1 MRTCFGQLKRLY
13 TAIVTPIRFGALTTV
28 SVLSVT
34 LLVCASFSQSNREVY
49 TYNLNFTT
57 QNQCMW
63 QQGTC
68 NVVYNYFLGGNFN
81 SSGSGGGYFTI
92 PVLGEFGASGS
103 AYARGRMGLNFEASA
118 TGGNVSVT
126 YPMQLTIS
134 FPTRDYLVPGGTV
147 VIQSSYKLQQ
157 GARLSTQSPD
167 ARVVVSSV
175 IDFTG
180 GFSVQARA
188 FSRNLINESVNIP
201 RINYNQT
208 LVDTNDLNIWD
219 RDFDLISNYPGLLV
233 LNVHYPR
240 ILTEGGNPPY
250 VNETRLTSTGS
261 DRFVTLTGD
270 LTAATVYLIQTL
282 LGVPPNNY
290 LRKSVS
296 YGPLE
301 AGYSVLQTEVRT
313 GLGFRQDFE
322 FVPRPKIRLT
332 FSDGRPPVEFYAGE
346 SVSLRLPMS
355 GALDVNASVVMDNQ
369 FKNITYLTVSGGI
382 YFLPLSVYASGGI
395 GPISLGSF
403 QFKPVDEMGVGAT
416 SAHPNLQSH
425 LRAGGVQ
432 RANCRRACLPR
443 EHRCNARHLLQCELQ
458 QPDFRAGGRWRHHG
472 LLGVPPCRLLHQPVA
487 RGVSWKLP
495 HDDPHPEYECGER
508 GHPRKPPHAVG
519 QLYSPCGDAW

>member
-250 VNETRLTSTGS
+250 VDETRLTSTGS

-382 YFLPLSVYASGGI
+382 YFLPLSVYASGSV

-403 QFKPVDEMGVGAT
+403 QFEPVDEMGIGAT
-416 SAHPNLQSH
+416 LPIPIFNRTFAL
-425 LRAGGVQ
+425 AGFSEQTAGALAF
-432 RANCRRACLPR
+432 RANTDGTPGIFYSVNYNSPTFARVGDGDTTVYLECRPR
-443 EHRCNARHLLQCELQ
+443 
-458 QPDFRAGGRWRHHG
+458 
-472 LLGVPPCRLLHQPVA
+472 RLLHQPIA
-487 RGVSWKLP
+487 RRVSRELP
-495 HDDPHPEYECGER
+495 HHDPHPKHECGER
-508 GHPRKPPHAVG
+508 GHPRKPPHPVG